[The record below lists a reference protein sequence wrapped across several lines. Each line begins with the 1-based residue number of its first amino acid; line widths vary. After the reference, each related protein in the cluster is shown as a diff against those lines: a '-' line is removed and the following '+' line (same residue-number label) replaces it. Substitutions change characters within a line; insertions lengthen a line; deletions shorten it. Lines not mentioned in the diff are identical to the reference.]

1 MAPNQPLNKR
11 CRPDIDIYYPTPQ
24 PAPPPPGIVH
34 PHTAFETNSSGISHN
49 HSYFVVPAVESAP
62 LHVPDIT
69 SASLIHDMDPS
80 NYPVDAD
87 DLPDSLP
94 DLSYEEDED
103 DESDEYPYNWMDP
116 GFVQR
121 RAKTNTVNDTAGGTA
136 EATPGVRKKRNRT
149 LATVCLLLLTYS
161 LALLLIKL

>member
-49 HSYFVVPAVESAP
+49 RSYFVVPAVESAP